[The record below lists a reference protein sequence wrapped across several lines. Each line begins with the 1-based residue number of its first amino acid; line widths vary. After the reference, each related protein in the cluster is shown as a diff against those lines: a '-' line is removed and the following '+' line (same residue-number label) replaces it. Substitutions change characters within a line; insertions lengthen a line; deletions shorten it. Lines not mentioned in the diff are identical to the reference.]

1 MQKMMNRKNR
11 CVGCEQCTCGE
22 HDLPYVDK
30 TLQILE
36 ESELLL
42 RDILINMLD
51 SLREV
56 FVEAIKEELPDEDC
70 AVMMLLDA
78 DGNLSVVTEG
88 EVEVNYPDKEFS
100 EIAVIFEEQLIVAFD
115 PDDVVK
121 LGDMEYLIGP
131 MLIYEMD
138 ENGNEVNIDRDT
150 IVSAVDYVDCGFTEI
165 YVDDK
170 IIQAFRLI

>member
-11 CVGCEQCTCGE
+11 CVGYGQCTCGK

-30 TLQILE
+30 TMQVLE

-51 SLREV
+51 SLRV
-56 FVEAIKEELPDEDC
+56 ILAKAIEEELPDKDC
-70 AVMMLLDA
+70 AVMMLLDT
-78 DGNLSVVTEG
+78 DGNLSVVTDG

-100 EIAVIFEEQLIVAFD
+100 EVAVIFEEQLIVAFD

-121 LGDMEYLIGP
+121 LGDIDYLIGP

-138 ENGNEVNIDRDT
+138 ENGNEVDIDRDT
-150 IVSAVDYVDCGFTEI
+150 IVSAVDYVDCSFTEI